1 MGSTHRLKIIG
12 IAALSHEL
20 NAAVN
25 QLYSG
30 ESGIDV
36 LDFLA
41 LNTLVMLDP
50 VTNSPIRPN
59 PFSMG

>member
-1 MGSTHRLKIIG
+1 MG

-20 NAAVN
+20 NATVN
-25 QLYSG
+25 QYYSG
-30 ESGIDV
+30 ESGMDV

>member
-1 MGSTHRLKIIG
+1 MGSTHRLKTIEM
-12 IAALSHEL
+12 ADLRYEL
-20 NAAVN
+20 KFKVN
-25 QLYSG
+25 QRYS
-30 ESGIDV
+30 EFSGIDV